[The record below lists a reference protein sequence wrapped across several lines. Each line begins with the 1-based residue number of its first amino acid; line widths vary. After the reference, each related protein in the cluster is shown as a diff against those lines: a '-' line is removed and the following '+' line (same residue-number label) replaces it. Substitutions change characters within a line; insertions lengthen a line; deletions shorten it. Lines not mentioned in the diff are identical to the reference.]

1 MLDFETDRIISN
13 NPRLDEV
20 ARAVEVTGWA
30 AEIYD
35 SNWHLSWVSG
45 ELQTLLKNPT
55 PKELGLGA
63 HILEAYNLPV
73 WVNLVDRERS
83 LNLLKPVIPYI
94 LYNSKEK
101 DIENIISK
109 IDKVDSN
116 HANGLKPA
124 ITNTKPIEP
133 PAVFVNQTSLA
144 ENPDSSADVQCLSV
158 RIFSSNGSFQGTL
171 RVYGPGI
178 RASVLNLITRGD
190 ESLIERMSELV
201 APGQQSVAILFAD
214 IDRST
219 KLSKQLPTAL
229 YFRLISEIT
238 KTIDES
244 VISHKGIV
252 GKHVGD
258 GTTAFFL
265 AKDHGSASAA
275 ARAALVAAK
284 EINRA
289 VEEVVINFV
298 QGLEDSPS
306 QDCKTNIGIHWGDTV
321 YMGQIVSGGRLE
333 VTALGDQ
340 VNECARIEQ
349 AAKRGQILAS
359 KELIERLDLADA
371 QDLKIDNQKIIYT
384 PVSDLNQAPKKSVDD
399 AGNLAIV
406 DLTKIFNEAN

>member
-1 MLDFETDRIISN
+1 MLDFETETMVADN
-13 NPRLDEV
+13 QRLDEV
-20 ARAVEVTGWA
+20 ARAVEATGWA
-30 AEIYD
+30 AEVYD
-35 SNWHLSWVSG
+35 SNWRLAWVSK

-55 PKELGLGA
+55 PKEFGLGS
-63 HILEAYNLPV
+63 HIFEAYNLPA
-73 WVNLVDRERS
+73 WVNLVDREKS
-83 LNLLKPVIPYI
+83 LNLLKPIIPYI
-94 LYNSKEK
+94 LYNSKQK
-101 DIENIISK
+101 DIEKIISK
-109 IDKVDSN
+109 IDKHDSN

-124 ITNTKPIEP
+124 VTNAEPTEP
-133 PAVFVNQTSLA
+133 PAIFLNQTSLA
-144 ENPDSSADVQCLSV
+144 ENPDSSADVQCLSI
-158 RIFSSNGSFQGTL
+158 RILSNQGNFEGTL

-190 ESLIERMSELV
+190 ENLIERMSELV
-201 APGQQSVAILFAD
+201 SPGQQSVAILFAD

-229 YFRLISEIT
+229 YFQLISEIT
-238 KTIDES
+238 QTIDEA

-265 AKDHGSASAA
+265 AKDHGSSSAA
-275 ARAALVAAK
+275 ARSALVAAK
-284 EINRA
+284 EISRA
-289 VEEVVINFV
+289 VEDVVVNFV
-298 QGLEDSPS
+298 KGLEDGPS

-359 KELIERLDLADA
+359 KELIERLDLLDA
-371 QDLKIDNQKIIYT
+371 KDLQIDNQKIIYT
-384 PVSDLNQAPKKSVDD
+384 PVSDIDQAPKKSVDD
-399 AGNLAIV
+399 AGNLAVV
-406 DLTKIFNEAN
+406 DLTKMFNEAS